1 VVVEVVFNRNRTKS
15 DRRRKMKKT
24 VFLVSLVL
32 LAVIITACSK
42 QEQPTNSNSAT
53 KPATANANQ
62 PAGTATQPAG
72 KDDETPAAVKAA
84 FPDAQTITKQHKDL
98 TAGQIA
104 SIEKESGTKLGDTDF
119 HNFVAYGMQ
128 NGKRAQLGAAT
139 VVDVT
144 GAGEPMQLVVVY
156 TNDIEIKKVTPV
168 KGSGDVSTAAF
179 LDQFVGKD
187 HDLPFQV
194 GKDIK
199 YTGSNKAAAEAVT
212 HALKRDILAMQTL
225 YGKAHS
231 H

>member
-1 VVVEVVFNRNRTKS
+1 
-15 DRRRKMKKT
+15 MKKT

-32 LAVIITACSK
+32 LAVIVTACSK
-42 QEQPTNSNSAT
+42 QESGQTATSNTAPR
-53 KPATANANQ
+53 PATANSNQ
-62 PAGTATQPAG
+62 PAGTAPQPAS
-72 KDDETPAAVKAA
+72 KEDETPAAVKAA
-84 FPDAQTITKQHKDL
+84 FPDAQTISKQHKDL

-104 SIEKESGTKLGDTDF
+104 SIEKESGSKLGDTDF
-119 HNFVAYGMQ
+119 HSYVAYGMQ

-168 KGSGDVSTAAF
+168 KGSGDVATPAF

-187 HDLPFQV
+187 HDQKFHV
-194 GKDIK
+194 GEDIK
-199 YTGSNKAAAEAVT
+199 YSGSNKAAADAVT